1 MLVTS
6 ISKVWSTSVFRLQSV
21 TSLTQ
26 CLLHLGQTILINSMI
41 KKDHLGVE
49 VTRVI
54 PVLPACAAVDLM
66 IISGGSVKKKLSF
79 LGGNAAWEQNE
90 SPYFY
95 K

>member
-1 MLVTS
+1 
-6 ISKVWSTSVFRLQSV
+6 
-21 TSLTQ
+21 
-26 CLLHLGQTILINSMI
+26 MI

-79 LGGNAAWEQNE
+79 LGGNAAWEQNV